1 MKLNK
6 PIAGY
11 HLLMILSAV
20 DEQFTFQEDKV
31 IAQYIAE
38 QFPIKVDLDAEIEF
52 LAALPKEEYMKH
64 FQTAMDNFY
73 NDSTEEERL
82 DLIDF
87 AVQLVKAT
95 KPITK
100 EENIFLDELFNEW
113 TETAI

>member
-20 DEQFTFQEDKV
+20 DDEFTFQEDKV
-31 IAQYIAE
+31 IAAYIAE
-38 QFPIKVDLDAEIEF
+38 QFPIKVNLDSEVAF
-52 LAALPKEEYMKH
+52 LAALPKEEYMPH
-64 FQTAMDNFY
+64 FQKAMADFY
-73 NDSTEEERL
+73 SDSTEEERMN
-82 DLIDF
+82 LIDF

-113 TETAI
+113 TESAL